1 MQKNKKISLF
11 MDAKEYLEKY
21 EDSLAEHLV
30 RMLSIDGKLDGRL
43 LTTDDFYQ
51 KWNDMAP
58 SYCADSIKEIA
69 DYPLVSLGWAM
80 YLGLAVAK
88 YWDDEWEI
96 YSKIPNLYE
105 YIRDKRGYD
114 NMDDYIKEEV
124 LGLSSEESA
133 RTEQL
138 VQTISQ
144 QVLARIRHEQ
154 IEPQSPMAYHVY
166 LSSVKVLFHIGA
178 SVELKLLGY
187 NLDKVNL

>member
-1 MQKNKKISLF
+1 

-114 NMDDYIKEEV
+114 NMDDYIKEEI
-124 LGLSSEESA
+124 LCLDSEESA
-133 RTEQL
+133 RMEQL

-144 QVLARIRHEQ
+144 QVLARIHHEQ

>member
-1 MQKNKKISLF
+1 

-58 SYCADSIKEIA
+58 SYCGDSIKEIA

>member
-1 MQKNKKISLF
+1 
-11 MDAKEYLEKY
+11 MDTKEYLEKY

-30 RMLSIDGKLDGRL
+30 RMLTIDGRLDGRL

-51 KWNDMAP
+51 IWNEMTE
-58 SYCADSIKEIA
+58 SYVADSIREIA

-88 YWDDEWEI
+88 YWDDEWSI
-96 YSKIPNLYE
+96 YSKVPNLYE

-114 NMDDYIKEEV
+114 CMDDYIKEEV
-124 LGLSSEESA
+124 LALDPEEA
-133 RTEQL
+133 GRLEAL
-138 VQTISQ
+138 VQTCAQ

-178 SVELKLLGY
+178 SIELKRLGY
-187 NLDKVNL
+187 NLEKVDV